1 MKAKILVTRK
11 LSDAAEEKLRKD
23 FDVTLNPNDEPIP
36 NDKLIKMANEY
47 DGFISTGFDKI
58 GEEFFK
64 DLNGKLKIIAQVGVG
79 YDNISVK
86 SAESKKIK
94 VTNTPNVLN
103 EAVAETTILLILAA
117 SRRIGEAYNLV
128 RSGTWKDQ
136 KPDLTKFMIG
146 NSVTGK
152 TLGIIGMG
160 RIGRMAAKC
169 AKAFGMKI
177 IYYNRNKLSSDLEDG
192 AKYFSDIESMMPECD
207 FVSIHTPATAETTI
221 LLILA
226 ASRRIGEAYNLVR
239 SGEWKNQKPD
249 LTKFMIGNSVTGKT
263 LGIIGMG
270 RIGRMAANCAKA
282 FGMKIIYYNRN
293 KLSEELEDGA
303 KYFSDINSMMPEC
316 DFVSI
321 HTPATAETKH
331 ILNVNTIG
339 LLPKHAVVINTSRGS
354 TIDDDA
360 LIDALQNNKIY
371 AAGLDV
377 FNNEPNLDERYMKL
391 DNCFVLPHVGSATHE
406 TRLAMSMMAVDNICN
421 YFKNKPLISEVV

>member
-1 MKAKILVTRK
+1 MKPKILVSRK
-11 LSDAAEEKLRKD
+11 ISDLAEEKLQKE
-23 FDVTLNPNDEPIP
+23 FEVTLNPKDEPIP
-36 NDKLIKMANEY
+36 ESELIKIVNDY
-47 DGFISTGFDKI
+47 DGMISTGFDKI
-58 GEEFFK
+58 SENFFNN
-64 DLNGKLKIIAQVGVG
+64 LNGKLKIIAQVGVG
-79 YDNISVK
+79 YDNISIK
-86 SAESKKIK
+86 SAEEKKIK

-128 RSGTWKDQ
+128 RTDNWKNQ

-177 IYYNRNKLSSDLEDG
+177 IYYNRNKLSDDLEDG
-192 AKYFSDIESMMPECD
+192 AKYFSDI
-207 FVSIHTPATAETTI
+207 
-221 LLILA
+221 
-226 ASRRIGEAYNLVR
+226 
-239 SGEWKNQKPD
+239 
-249 LTKFMIGNSVTGKT
+249 KT
-263 LGIIGMG
+263 ML
-270 RIGRMAANCAKA
+270 
-282 FGMKIIYYNRN
+282 
-293 KLSEELEDGA
+293 
-303 KYFSDINSMMPEC
+303 PEC

-331 ILNVNTIG
+331 ILNSSTIS

-360 LIDALQNNKIY
+360 LIDALENKKIY

-377 FNNEPNLDERYMKL
+377 FNNEPNLDKRYLKL
-391 DNCFVLPHVGSATHE
+391 DNCFVLPHIGSATHE
-406 TRLAMSMMAVDNICN
+406 TRLAMSMMAVDNIYCFFN
-421 YFKNKPLISEVV
+421 KKPLISEVV

>member
-1 MKAKILVTRK
+1 MKPKILVSRK
-11 LSDAAEEKLRKD
+11 ISDLAEEKLQKE
-23 FDVTLNPNDEPIP
+23 FEATLNPKDEPIP
-36 NDKLIKMANEY
+36 ESELIKLINDY
-47 DGFISTGFDKI
+47 DGMISTGFDKI
-58 GEEFFK
+58 SENFFNN
-64 DLNGKLKIIAQVGVG
+64 LNGKLKIIAQVGVG
-79 YDNISVK
+79 YDNISIK
-86 SAESKKIK
+86 SAEEKKIK

-128 RSGTWKDQ
+128 RTDNWKNQ

-177 IYYNRNKLSSDLEDG
+177 IYYNRNKLPDDLEDG
-192 AKYFSDIESMMPECD
+192 AKYFSDI
-207 FVSIHTPATAETTI
+207 
-221 LLILA
+221 
-226 ASRRIGEAYNLVR
+226 
-239 SGEWKNQKPD
+239 
-249 LTKFMIGNSVTGKT
+249 KT
-263 LGIIGMG
+263 ML
-270 RIGRMAANCAKA
+270 
-282 FGMKIIYYNRN
+282 
-293 KLSEELEDGA
+293 
-303 KYFSDINSMMPEC
+303 PEC

-331 ILNVNTIG
+331 ILNSSTIS

-360 LIDALQNNKIY
+360 LIDALENKKIY

-377 FNNEPNLDERYMKL
+377 FNNEPNLDKRYLKL
-391 DNCFVLPHVGSATHE
+391 DNCFVLPHIGSATHE
-406 TRLAMSMMAVDNICN
+406 TRLAMSMMAVDNIYCFFN
-421 YFKNKPLISEVV
+421 KKPLISEVV

>member
-1 MKAKILVTRK
+1 MKPKILVSRK
-11 LSDAAEEKLRKD
+11 ISDLAEEKLQKK
-23 FDVTLNPNDEPIP
+23 FDVTLNPKDETIP
-36 NDKLIKMANEY
+36 ESELIKIVNDY
-47 DGFISTGFDKI
+47 DGMISTGFDKI
-58 GEEFFK
+58 GENFFNN
-64 DLNGKLKIIAQVGVG
+64 LNGKLKIIAQVGVG
-79 YDNISVK
+79 YDNILIK
-86 SAESKKIK
+86 SAAEKKIK

-128 RSGTWKDQ
+128 RTDNWKNQ

-177 IYYNRNKLSSDLEDG
+177 IYYNRNKLSNDLEDG
-192 AKYFSDIESMMPECD
+192 AKYFSDI
-207 FVSIHTPATAETTI
+207 
-221 LLILA
+221 
-226 ASRRIGEAYNLVR
+226 
-239 SGEWKNQKPD
+239 
-249 LTKFMIGNSVTGKT
+249 KT
-263 LGIIGMG
+263 ML
-270 RIGRMAANCAKA
+270 
-282 FGMKIIYYNRN
+282 
-293 KLSEELEDGA
+293 
-303 KYFSDINSMMPEC
+303 PEC

-331 ILNVNTIG
+331 ILNSSTIS
-339 LLPKHAVVINTSRGS
+339 LLPKHSVVINTSRGS

-360 LIDALQNNKIY
+360 LIDALKNKKIY

-377 FNNEPNLDERYMKL
+377 FNNEPNLDKRYLKL

-406 TRLAMSMMAVDNICN
+406 TRLAMSMMAVDNIYC
-421 YFKNKPLISEVV
+421 YFNKKPLISEVV

>member
-1 MKAKILVTRK
+1 MKPKILVSRK
-11 LSDAAEEKLRKD
+11 ISDLAEEKLKKE
-23 FDVTLNPNDEPIP
+23 FEVTLNSKDEPIP
-36 NDKLIKMANEY
+36 ENELIKIVNDY
-47 DGFISTGFDKI
+47 DGMISTGFDKI
-58 GEEFFK
+58 GEKFFNN
-64 DLNGKLKIIAQVGVG
+64 LNGKLKIIAQVGVG
-79 YDNISVK
+79 YDNISIK

-128 RSGTWKDQ
+128 KSGKWKDQ

-177 IYYNRNKLSSDLEDG
+177 IYYNRNKLSEDLEDG
-192 AKYFSDIESMMPECD
+192 AKYFSN
-207 FVSIHTPATAETTI
+207 V
-221 LLILA
+221 
-226 ASRRIGEAYNLVR
+226 
-239 SGEWKNQKPD
+239 
-249 LTKFMIGNSVTGKT
+249 
-263 LGIIGMG
+263 
-270 RIGRMAANCAKA
+270 
-282 FGMKIIYYNRN
+282 
-293 KLSEELEDGA
+293 
-303 KYFSDINSMMPEC
+303 NSMMPEC

-331 ILNVNTIG
+331 ILNKTTIG

-360 LIDALQNNKIY
+360 LIEALQNNKIY

-421 YFKNKPLISEVV
+421 YFDNKPLISEVV

>member
-1 MKAKILVTRK
+1 MKPKILVSRK
-11 LSDAAEEKLRKD
+11 ISDLAEEKLQKE
-23 FDVTLNPNDEPIP
+23 FEVTLNPKDEPIP
-36 NDKLIKMANEY
+36 ERELIKLVNNY
-47 DGFISTGFDKI
+47 DGMISTGFDKI
-58 GEEFFK
+58 SENFFNN
-64 DLNGKLKIIAQVGVG
+64 LNGKLKIIAQVGVG
-79 YDNISVK
+79 YDNISIK
-86 SAESKKIK
+86 SAEEKKIK

-128 RSGTWKDQ
+128 RTDDWKNQ

-177 IYYNRNKLSSDLEDG
+177 IYYNRNKLPDDLEDG
-192 AKYFSDIESMMPECD
+192 AKYFSDI
-207 FVSIHTPATAETTI
+207 
-221 LLILA
+221 
-226 ASRRIGEAYNLVR
+226 
-239 SGEWKNQKPD
+239 
-249 LTKFMIGNSVTGKT
+249 KT
-263 LGIIGMG
+263 ML
-270 RIGRMAANCAKA
+270 
-282 FGMKIIYYNRN
+282 
-293 KLSEELEDGA
+293 
-303 KYFSDINSMMPEC
+303 PEC

-331 ILNVNTIG
+331 ILNSSTIS

-360 LIDALQNNKIY
+360 LIDALENKKIY

-377 FNNEPNLDERYMKL
+377 FNNEPNLDKRYLKL
-391 DNCFVLPHVGSATHE
+391 DNCFVLPHIGSATHE
-406 TRLAMSMMAVDNICN
+406 TRLAMSMMAVDNIYCFFN
-421 YFKNKPLISEVV
+421 KKPLISEVV

>member
-1 MKAKILVTRK
+1 MKPKILVTRK
-11 LSDAAEEKLRKD
+11 LSDGAEEKLKN
-23 FDVTLNPNDEPIP
+23 FFEVTLSLNDEPIA
-36 NDKLIKMANEY
+36 NDDLIKMANEY

-58 GEEFFK
+58 GEDFFK
-64 DLNGKLKIIAQVGVG
+64 NLNGKLKIIAQVGVG

-86 SAESKKIK
+86 SAKDKNIK

-128 RSGTWKDQ
+128 RSGNWKNQ

-177 IYYNRNKLSSDLEDG
+177 IYYNRNKLSEDLEDG
-192 AKYFSDIESMMPECD
+192 AKYYQDIKSMMPDCD
-207 FVSIHTPATAETTI
+207 FVSVHTPAT
-221 LLILA
+221 
-226 ASRRIGEAYNLVR
+226 S
-239 SGEWKNQKPD
+239 
-249 LTKFMIGNSVTGKT
+249 
-263 LGIIGMG
+263 
-270 RIGRMAANCAKA
+270 
-282 FGMKIIYYNRN
+282 
-293 KLSEELEDGA
+293 
-303 KYFSDINSMMPEC
+303 
-316 DFVSI
+316 
-321 HTPATAETKH
+321 ETKH
-331 ILNVNTIG
+331 ILNSSTIS
-339 LLPKHAVVINTSRGS
+339 LLPNHAVVINTSRGS

-421 YFKNKPLISEVV
+421 YFENKPLISEVV

>member
-1 MKAKILVTRK
+1 MLQQKKGYQEILINMKPKILVTRK
-11 LSDAAEEKLRKD
+11 LSDEAEEKLKN
-23 FDVTLNPNDEPIP
+23 FFEVTFNLNDEPIA
-36 NDKLIKMANEY
+36 NDDLIKMANEY
-47 DGFISTGFDKI
+47 DGCISTGFDKI
-58 GEEFFK
+58 GEDFFK
-64 DLNGKLKIIAQVGVG
+64 NLNGKLKIIAQVGVG

-86 SAESKKIK
+86 SAKDKNIK

-128 RSGTWKDQ
+128 RSGNWKNQ

-177 IYYNRNKLSSDLEDG
+177 IYYNRNKLSEDLEDG
-192 AKYFSDIESMMPECD
+192 AKYYSDVKSMMPDCD
-207 FVSIHTPATAETTI
+207 FVSVHTPAT
-221 LLILA
+221 
-226 ASRRIGEAYNLVR
+226 S
-239 SGEWKNQKPD
+239 
-249 LTKFMIGNSVTGKT
+249 
-263 LGIIGMG
+263 
-270 RIGRMAANCAKA
+270 
-282 FGMKIIYYNRN
+282 
-293 KLSEELEDGA
+293 
-303 KYFSDINSMMPEC
+303 
-316 DFVSI
+316 
-321 HTPATAETKH
+321 ETKH
-331 ILNVNTIG
+331 ILNSSTIS

-354 TIDDDA
+354 TIDDEA

-421 YFKNKPLISEVV
+421 YFENKPLISEVV

>member
-1 MKAKILVTRK
+1 MLQQKKGYQEILINMKPKILVTRK
-11 LSDAAEEKLRKD
+11 LSDGAEEKLKN
-23 FDVTLNPNDEPIP
+23 FFEVTLNLNDEPIA
-36 NDKLIKMANEY
+36 NDDLIKMANEY

-58 GEEFFK
+58 GEDFFK
-64 DLNGKLKIIAQVGVG
+64 NLNGKLKIIAQVGVG

-86 SAESKKIK
+86 SAKDKNIK

-128 RSGTWKDQ
+128 RSGNWKNQ

-177 IYYNRNKLSSDLEDG
+177 IYYNRNKLSEDLEDG
-192 AKYFSDIESMMPECD
+192 AKYYQDIKSMMPDCD
-207 FVSIHTPATAETTI
+207 FVSVHTPAT
-221 LLILA
+221 
-226 ASRRIGEAYNLVR
+226 S
-239 SGEWKNQKPD
+239 
-249 LTKFMIGNSVTGKT
+249 
-263 LGIIGMG
+263 
-270 RIGRMAANCAKA
+270 
-282 FGMKIIYYNRN
+282 
-293 KLSEELEDGA
+293 
-303 KYFSDINSMMPEC
+303 
-316 DFVSI
+316 
-321 HTPATAETKH
+321 ETKH
-331 ILNVNTIG
+331 ILNSSTIS

-354 TIDDDA
+354 TIDDEA

-421 YFKNKPLISEVV
+421 YFENKPLISEVV

>member
-1 MKAKILVTRK
+1 MKPRILVTRK
-11 LSDAAEEKLRKD
+11 LSDGAEAKLNQD
-23 FDVTLNPNDEPIP
+23 FDVTLNLKDEPIP
-36 NDKLIKMANEY
+36 TDELIKLANEY

-79 YDNISVK
+79 YDNISIK
-86 SAESKKIK
+86 SAESKQIKI
-94 VTNTPNVLN
+94 TNTPNVLN
-103 EAVAETTILLILAA
+103 EAVAETTIIMHKDVIIIGAGI
-117 SRRIGEAYNLV
+117 SGIGEAYNLV
-128 RSGTWKDQ
+128 RSGKWKDQ
-136 KPDLTKFMIG
+136 KPDLTKFMVG

-160 RIGRMAAKC
+160 RIGRIVAKC

-177 IYYNRNKLSSDLEDG
+177 IYYNR
-192 AKYFSDIESMMPECD
+192 
-207 FVSIHTPATAETTI
+207 
-221 LLILA
+221 
-226 ASRRIGEAYNLVR
+226 SR
-239 SGEWKNQKPD
+239 
-249 LTKFMIGNSVTGKT
+249 
-263 LGIIGMG
+263 
-270 RIGRMAANCAKA
+270 
-282 FGMKIIYYNRN
+282 
-293 KLSEELEDGA
+293 LSEDLEDGA

-331 ILNVNTIG
+331 ILNATTIN

-354 TIDDDA
+354 TIDDEA
-360 LIDALQNNKIY
+360 LINALQNKKIY

-406 TRLAMSMMAVDNICN
+406 TRLAMSMMAVENIIC
-421 YFKNKPLISEVV
+421 YFNNKQLISEVI